1 MKIRIGFPF
10 CVTAFLFISCGMRE
24 AFLCAFFISLLH
36 ETGHLIAMILSGI
49 RPVSI
54 HFTPSGIRINCPS
67 EMISCRTEC
76 IISASGP
83 LMNVILMPVLYFFS
97 SELPFYINTGLL
109 IINLLPFRSLD
120 AGRFLYNAV
129 LMSGDEAEAL
139 KIMNITE
146 TAVCIVLISLLIVT
160 LCFNIIN
167 VSFIVFTV
175 MAVVTAVSD
184 ILAKSY

>member
-83 LMNVILMPVLYFFS
+83 LVNLVLMPILYFCDDI
-97 SELPFYINTGLL
+97 PFFINLSLL
-109 IINLLPFRSLD
+109 IINLLPLKSLD

>member
-10 CVTAFLFISCGMRE
+10 CVTAFILISCGMRE
-24 AFLCAFFISLLH
+24 SFLCAFFISLLH
-36 ETGHLIAMILSGI
+36 ETGHLIAMILLGI

-54 HFTPSGIRINCPS
+54 HFTPTGIRINCPRDL
-67 EMISCRTEC
+67 ISCRAEC

-83 LMNVILMPVLYFFS
+83 LVNLVLMPILYFCDDI
-97 SELPFYINTGLL
+97 PFFINLSLL
-109 IINLLPFRSLD
+109 IINLLPLKSLD
-120 AGRFLYNAV
+120 AGRFLYNSV
-129 LMSGDEAEAL
+129 IILKDESAAL

-146 TAVCIVLISLLIVT
+146 TAVCIMLVFLLIVT

-175 MAVVTAVSD
+175 MVVITAVSD
-184 ILAKSY
+184 IVMSRY